1 MAHPRGGFASTV
13 SRSNWNLEMLVFEER
28 EDPEYP
34 EKKPL
39 GAETRTNNKLNP
51 HLMLS
56 PSIEPRPHWWEASTF
71 TIAPS
76 LLPFSGYR
84 EPQFNKVPR
93 AWGNSGV
100 SIKFE
105 VGGWLKYSNR
115 LYEQGFETVFL

>member
-56 PSIEPRPHWWEASTF
+56 PSIEPRPHWWEASTLPLHHQF
-71 TIAPS
+71 SPS
-76 LLPFSGYR
+76 
-84 EPQFNKVPR
+84 QDT
-93 AWGNSGV
+93 GNLNSTKLQGPGE
-100 SIKFE
+100 I
-105 VGGWLKYSNR
+105 
-115 LYEQGFETVFL
+115 QGFQ